1 MNQALPVP
9 SGGQIAREGRGPS
22 EQVRHLHA
30 RVDRLLHIG
39 AGLGGFGFLLILLG
53 AAVPGGAGENA
64 RMGPSDEAIVP
75 GGIDAIFTAGH
86 QLPLFP
92 VPGLEM
98 LRWGLLLAF
107 AVAVV
112 AASYMVRGRGMRL
125 LPALGI
131 ALPSALLISACIAFA
146 VQPPDSPG
154 RFNSGA
160 NPARTVEASKLENG
174 ATWWAAGFPQCVSG
188 LPRSAATEAIC
199 ASRRASWLAIWQ
211 GTASSELSDKV
222 QFMRA
227 QYALHLVVNG
237 FNFSRPRIT
246 IGREHRILPGGHIM
260 VRSESD
266 PRLWVPLSSY
276 YCGRMLVWNSPAPNP
291 SCREIVAA
299 DLDPGPAQPD
309 LTAWHLSKMTGRWHS
324 LHFLYRAR
332 LRALIEHARRG
343 DPKLDLSAAE
353 RMASPGWEEDLITY
367 SRPAFIAAG
376 LAMMIT
382 AGVMSW
388 TAMSRRKA
396 LVRLGLP
403 VRPDGGKSRQAAGK
417 RIGTEVP
424 VGEPSL
430 WQHPSQGWRSVQMAP
445 ATTPRLDRLPL
456 ETMSRLEETER
467 YGRKALMWA
476 GRCGRLAI
484 VATIIALLSYRAPL
498 PAIDTVFADKAK
510 RLTIPTELAHEISGR
525 LTAAMVQPNPIFQW
539 HEAVP
544 VPGGFN
550 AAAFSWSCALGVLLV
565 GWQLSAL
572 LPRKRPWHYLLSFPA
587 LTAFTLAAYVVA
599 SDLATQR
606 PVFAARLVVPTGKL
620 AADGDEDW
628 LPARESKNVSYIP
641 FRIER
646 WARGARSGT
655 ILKEQTPGGPRDFCQ
670 AIEGWHRDL
679 GPIGISYRERQWLAS
694 SDHSPFVRPEKC
706 TLKLV
711 PNALAG
717 ELADQAHFVVAQKAY
732 SAADLPKARREVD
745 AISGA
750 WVPKT
755 YNDKLRLARL
765 QEFAGDRRAA
775 AALRVLV
782 DVARPPSMFAV
793 HGVAAGSALLLG
805 WLTLACALVGQRR
818 RQAASSAAH
827 KLNELGPSTTTVA

>member
-1 MNQALPVP
+1 MNQSLPVP
-9 SGGQIAREGRGPS
+9 SVGQIAREDRGAS
-22 EQVRHLHA
+22 EQVGHLHA

-39 AGLGGFGFLLILLG
+39 AGLGGFGFLLTLLG
-53 AAVPGGAGENA
+53 AAIPGAAGENA
-64 RMGPSDEAIVP
+64 RMGPSDEVIVP
-75 GGIDAIFTAGH
+75 GGIEAVFTSGH
-86 QLPLFP
+86 QLPLFV

-98 LRWGLLLAF
+98 LRWDLLLAF
-107 AVAVV
+107 AAAAV
-112 AASYMVRGRGMRL
+112 AASFMVRGRGIRL

-131 ALPSALLISACIAFA
+131 ALPAALLVSACIAFSL
-146 VQPPDSPG
+146 QPASSPR
-154 RFNSGA
+154 RFASSG
-160 NPARTVEASKLENG
+160 NPARAVNASELENG
-174 ATWWAAGFPQCVSG
+174 ATWWTAGFPQCVSG

-199 ASRRASWLAIWQ
+199 ASHKVSWLGIWQ
-211 GTASSELSDKV
+211 GTASSEMTDKV

-227 QYALHLVVNG
+227 QYAFHLVVNG

-266 PRLWVPLSSY
+266 PRLWLPLSSY
-276 YCGRMLVWNSPAPNP
+276 YCGRMLVWTAPAPNP

-353 RMASPGWEEDLITY
+353 RMASPGWEEGLSTY

-376 LAMMIT
+376 LALMIT
-382 AGVMSW
+382 AGIMSW

-403 VRPDGGKSRQAAGK
+403 ARPDGTKPRQAVGK
-417 RIGTEVP
+417 RIATEAP
-424 VGEPSL
+424 APEPSF
-430 WQHPSQGWRSVQMAP
+430 WEHSSSGWRSAVMAP
-445 ATTPRLDRLPL
+445 PVTPRLGHLPP
-456 ETMSRLEETER
+456 ETISRLAATER
-467 YGRKALMWA
+467 FGRKALMWA

-484 VATIIALLSYRAPL
+484 AATIIALLSYRGPL
-498 PAIDTVFADKAK
+498 PTIDTVFADNAK
-510 RLTIPTELAHEISGR
+510 RLTIPSELAHEISVR
-525 LTAAMVQPNPIFQW
+525 LAAATVQPNPIFQW
-539 HEAVP
+539 HEVVP
-544 VPGGFN
+544 VPSGLN
-550 AAAFSWSCALGVLLV
+550 AAAFSWGCTLGVLLI
-565 GWQLSAL
+565 GWQLSVL
-572 LPRKRPWHYLLSFPA
+572 LPRTRPWHYLLSFPA

-606 PVFAARLVVPTGKL
+606 PVFAARLAVPTGKL
-620 AADGDEDW
+620 ASDGDQDW
-628 LPARESKNVSYIP
+628 LPARESKNVSNTP

-646 WARGARSGT
+646 WARGARPGT
-655 ILKEQTPGGPRDFCQ
+655 ILKEPTPVGPRDFCQ
-670 AIEGWHRDL
+670 AIEGWHRDI

-706 TLKLV
+706 TLKIV

-745 AISGA
+745 AMSGA

-755 YNDKLRLARL
+755 YNDRLRLARL
-765 QEFAGDRRAA
+765 QEFAGDKRAA

-782 DVARPPSMFAV
+782 DVARPPSVFAV
-793 HGVAAGSALLLG
+793 HRVAAGSALLLG
-805 WLTLACALVGQRR
+805 WLALVCALVGQRR